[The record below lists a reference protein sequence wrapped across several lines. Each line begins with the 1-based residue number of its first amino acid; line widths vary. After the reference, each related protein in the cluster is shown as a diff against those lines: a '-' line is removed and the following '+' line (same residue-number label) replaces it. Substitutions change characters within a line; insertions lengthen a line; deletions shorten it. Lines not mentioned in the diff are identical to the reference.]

1 MVIAPTNGA
10 TALDEQN
17 KEQSGRHQTPR
28 AQRRRRVVI
37 LVENLSVPFDRRV
50 WNEARSLVRA
60 GHSVS
65 VICPKMV
72 DRQTYSEQSGVRI
85 YRYPL
90 PLLPTK
96 SAWGYLWEY
105 PWAMLM
111 TLLYSLVVF
120 ARDRF
125 DVIHAC
131 NPPDL
136 FFLLGWL
143 FRPFGVKFVFDQHDL
158 CPETY
163 TSRYGKQSG
172 ILALGLRFLE
182 KQTYRVADLVI
193 ATNESY
199 RQTAM
204 QRGGCAPDT
213 VFVVRSAP
221 DLKEFRPEPPDAELK
236 AGRPH
241 LICYLGTMAPQDGV
255 DHLIRS
261 VRHIVHTRGRRDLRV
276 VLIGGGDSIPE
287 LQELVAAYDLD
298 GVVHFTGRI
307 PDPELRRWLS
317 TADVCAAPDPV
328 NPLNNVSTM
337 NKILEY
343 MAMGKPIVSYNLVES
358 RHSAG
363 SAAVYAKDNDCED
376 FGDRLIDL
384 LNDAPRRTRMGSL
397 GRTRLLKKLSW
408 QRSEIALI
416 HAYDTLPTR
425 SHVRRSFVAARGAE
439 NPG

>member
-1 MVIAPTNGA
+1 MI
-10 TALDEQN
+10 
-17 KEQSGRHQTPR
+17 
-28 AQRRRRVVI
+28 
-37 LVENLSVPFDRRV
+37 DR
-50 WNEARSLVRA
+50 
-60 GHSVS
+60 
-65 VICPKMV
+65 K
-72 DRQTYSEQSGVRI
+72 TYSEESGVRI

-111 TLLYSLVVF
+111 TLIYALAVF

-136 FFLLGWL
+136 FFILGWL
-143 FRPFGVKFVFDQHDL
+143 FRPLGVKFVFDQHDL

-163 TSRYGKQSG
+163 TSRYGKRGGGLSW
-172 ILALGLRFLE
+172 ILHILE
-182 KQTYRVADLVI
+182 RQTYRIADLVI

-199 RQTAM
+199 KKTAVE
-204 QRGGCAPDT
+204 RGGCRPDT
-213 VFVVRSAP
+213 VHVVRSAP

-236 AGRPH
+236 AGRPY

-261 VRHIVHTRGRRDLRV
+261 VRHIVHNRSRNDLRV

-287 LQELVAAYDLD
+287 LQQLVSDYKLD
-298 GVVHFTGRI
+298 EIVHFTGRV
-307 PDPELRRWLS
+307 PDSELRRWLS

-343 MAMGKPIVSYNLVES
+343 MAMGKPIVSYNLTES

-363 SAAVYAKDNDCED
+363 SAALYARDNDCED
-376 FGDRLIDL
+376 FGDRLLDL
-384 LNDAPRRTRMGSL
+384 LNDAPRRTKMGSI
-397 GRTRLLKKLSW
+397 GRTRLLKRLSW
-408 QRSEIALI
+408 RRSEIALI
-416 HAYDTLPTR
+416 RAYDSIPGKRQMEQALPEA
-425 SHVRRSFVAARGAE
+425 VGAKSS
-439 NPG
+439 G